1 MPNIRDLVDYV
12 ENNDWAFAQGHRL
25 CPGCNAPMVANWA
38 TLAAKSLGYE
48 PVVGVATG
56 CLEVSTSIFPYTS
69 WNVPYIHNAF
79 ENVAATISGV
89 ESAYRSLRNRKKIDN
104 DKIKFIAIGGD
115 GGTYDIG
122 LQSLSG
128 AIERGHDFVYILY
141 DNEGYMNTGN
151 QRSGS
156 TPPRCRF
163 NNRTFGKSF
172 LLETTIKKRA

>member
-89 ESAYRSLRNRKKIDN
+89 ESAYRSLRNRKKIDT
-104 DKIKFIAIGGD
+104 IR
-115 GGTYDIG
+115 
-122 LQSLSG
+122 LS
-128 AIERGHDFVYILY
+128 
-141 DNEGYMNTGN
+141 
-151 QRSGS
+151 S
-156 TPPRCRF
+156 
-163 NNRTFGKSF
+163 
-172 LLETTIKKRA
+172 